1 MMPKRLLYGLAALA
15 IIPVLMAWT
24 SMSLFLGRS
33 KPVAAI
39 VSILA
44 IVGVAVV
51 CVLQDNL
58 VGYDIPAVAT
68 ATILLLTLIPRK
80 LLVVHVSLVVGFL
93 SYAITRRRYSTLG
106 PSSALDNLVLLS
118 SIAIVWTFISA
129 QSLWI
134 RANSDAL
141 VQAEGVLYK
150 TAIQPIHHLLVV
162 AGMGT
167 VHVPYAGKDTSK
179 KPLTVVLIHGYA
191 AGNGF
196 WALTLNHL
204 AEHFNVWLGIG
215 RSDRPSVAFKSYDEA
230 DAFFV
235 ESLERWRQELKLDS
249 MVLCGHSMGGM
260 FATHYSL
267 KYPKHVQQLVL
278 VSPCGLPEVESPV
291 HWLFDLIWSLEITP
305 MDLVRL
311 AGPFGRRFVRFIL
324 SSTVASTRVKCDQ
337 NGPPP
342 HGCDGP
348 RAYAKRPLKH
358 MLVPDEVKMPIS
370 FIYGEDGNDWM
381 NSAHAAKII
390 PGLPQHTV
398 LHKIPSAGHQVFMDN
413 PQEFNDRMVESI
425 LAAAAVAN

>member
-204 AEHFNVWLGIG
+204 AEHFNVVSPIDLEMSSFTLSSGLA
-215 RSDRPSVAFKSYDEA
+215 SVAPI
-230 DAFFV
+230 
-235 ESLERWRQELKLDS
+235 
-249 MVLCGHSMGGM
+249 VLPWH
-260 FATHYSL
+260 L
-267 KYPKHVQQLVL
+267 
-278 VSPCGLPEVESPV
+278 
-291 HWLFDLIWSLEITP
+291 
-305 MDLVRL
+305 
-311 AGPFGRRFVRFIL
+311 
-324 SSTVASTRVKCDQ
+324 
-337 NGPPP
+337 
-342 HGCDGP
+342 
-348 RAYAKRPLKH
+348 
-358 MLVPDEVKMPIS
+358 
-370 FIYGEDGNDWM
+370 
-381 NSAHAAKII
+381 
-390 PGLPQHTV
+390 
-398 LHKIPSAGHQVFMDN
+398 N
-413 PQEFNDRMVESI
+413 P
-425 LAAAAVAN
+425 

>member
-93 SYAITRRRYSTLG
+93 SYAVTRRRYSTLG

-196 WALTLNHL
+196 WAL
-204 AEHFNVWLGIG
+204 
-215 RSDRPSVAFKSYDEA
+215 YDEA

-305 MDLVRL
+305 MVDLVRL

>member
-93 SYAITRRRYSTLG
+93 SYAVTRRRYSTLG

-204 AEHFNVWLGIG
+204 AEHFNV
-215 RSDRPSVAFKSYDEA
+215 
-230 DAFFV
+230 
-235 ESLERWRQELKLDS
+235 
-249 MVLCGHSMGGM
+249 
-260 FATHYSL
+260 
-267 KYPKHVQQLVL
+267 
-278 VSPCGLPEVESPV
+278 VSPI
-291 HWLFDLIWSLEITP
+291 DLEMSSFT
-305 MDLVRL
+305 
-311 AGPFGRRFVRFIL
+311 L
-324 SSTVASTRVKCDQ
+324 SW
-337 NGPPP
+337 
-342 HGCDGP
+342 H
-348 RAYAKRPLKH
+348 L
-358 MLVPDEVKMPIS
+358 
-370 FIYGEDGNDWM
+370 
-381 NSAHAAKII
+381 
-390 PGLPQHTV
+390 
-398 LHKIPSAGHQVFMDN
+398 N
-413 PQEFNDRMVESI
+413 P
-425 LAAAAVAN
+425 

>member
-196 WALTLNHL
+196 WAL
-204 AEHFNVWLGIG
+204 
-215 RSDRPSVAFKSYDEA
+215 YDEA

>member
-1 MMPKRLLYGLAALA
+1 MPKRLLYGLAALA

-24 SMSLFLGRS
+24 SVSLFLGRS

-51 CVLQDNL
+51 CALQDNL
-58 VGYDIPAVAT
+58 VVYDIPAVAT

-93 SYAITRRRYSTLG
+93 SYAITHRRYSTLG

-118 SIAIVWTFISA
+118 SIAIAWTFISA

-141 VQAEGVLYK
+141 VQAERVLYK

-196 WALTLNHL
+196 WAL
-204 AEHFNVWLGIG
+204 
-215 RSDRPSVAFKSYDEA
+215 YDEA

-311 AGPFGRRFVRFIL
+311 AGPFGRRFVCFIL
-324 SSTVASTRVKCDQ
+324 TARLSRQPESNAIKMGHLPMDVMVQYVYNNWAQKKS
-337 NGPPP
+337 GE
-342 HGCDGP
+342 

-358 MLVPDEVKMPIS
+358 MLVPDKVKMPIS

-398 LHKIPSAGHQVFMDN
+398 LHKITSAGHQVFMDN
-413 PQEFNDRMVESI
+413 PQEFNERMVESI

>member
-1 MMPKRLLYGLAALA
+1 MPKRLLYGLAALA

-93 SYAITRRRYSTLG
+93 SYAVTRRRVGYILIEILWLTL
-106 PSSALDNLVLLS
+106 AAVDNLVLLS

-204 AEHFNVWLGIG
+204 AEHFNV
-215 RSDRPSVAFKSYDEA
+215 
-230 DAFFV
+230 
-235 ESLERWRQELKLDS
+235 
-249 MVLCGHSMGGM
+249 
-260 FATHYSL
+260 
-267 KYPKHVQQLVL
+267 
-278 VSPCGLPEVESPV
+278 VSPI
-291 HWLFDLIWSLEITP
+291 DLEMSSFT
-305 MDLVRL
+305 
-311 AGPFGRRFVRFIL
+311 L
-324 SSTVASTRVKCDQ
+324 SW
-337 NGPPP
+337 
-342 HGCDGP
+342 H
-348 RAYAKRPLKH
+348 L
-358 MLVPDEVKMPIS
+358 
-370 FIYGEDGNDWM
+370 
-381 NSAHAAKII
+381 
-390 PGLPQHTV
+390 
-398 LHKIPSAGHQVFMDN
+398 N
-413 PQEFNDRMVESI
+413 P
-425 LAAAAVAN
+425 